1 MWPKQNSFRVFSLN
15 HMRWFFFVCVCVL
28 FFCFILFVCF
38 CIPLIVLCSK
48 QKQVSKPGIEID
60 AGMLDVSSICVYSL
74 KTCFK
79 ALIARG
85 FFFKIREQ
93 LLQISYTFIPIKD
106 IGLIFTLSTCLR
118 FYFCTLKYLISTCKI
133 IFDIQKLV
141 FILFKR
147 SLSAILPVYFKSTF

>member
-1 MWPKQNSFRVFSLN
+1 MPSILASVSKPIVDLSIISVMLFRKQKYNTCTLFNKKPVFPTVWRLILTDRILKGWQCHVAKTKFILCFQSES
-15 HMRWFFFVCVCVL
+15 HVVFFFVCVCVL

-85 FFFKIREQ
+85 FFF
-93 LLQISYTFIPIKD
+93 
-106 IGLIFTLSTCLR
+106 
-118 FYFCTLKYLISTCKI
+118 
-133 IFDIQKLV
+133 
-141 FILFKR
+141 
-147 SLSAILPVYFKSTF
+147 

>member
-38 CIPLIVLCSK
+38 CIPLTVLCSK

-85 FFFKIREQ
+85 FFFNQRTVIIDIIHFYTYKGYWIDIYVVYMFEI
-93 LLQISYTFIPIKD
+93 LLLYT
-106 IGLIFTLSTCLR
+106 
-118 FYFCTLKYLISTCKI
+118 
-133 IFDIQKLV
+133 
-141 FILFKR
+141 
-147 SLSAILPVYFKSTF
+147 

>member
-48 QKQVSKPGIEID
+48 QKPVSKPGIEID

-85 FFFKIREQ
+85 FFFNQRTVIIDSIHFYTYKGYWIDIYVVYMFEI
-93 LLQISYTFIPIKD
+93 LLLYT
-106 IGLIFTLSTCLR
+106 
-118 FYFCTLKYLISTCKI
+118 
-133 IFDIQKLV
+133 
-141 FILFKR
+141 
-147 SLSAILPVYFKSTF
+147 

>member
-1 MWPKQNSFRVFSLN
+1 MSCGQTKFILCFQSESHVVG
-15 HMRWFFFVCVCVL
+15 FFFVCVCVL

-48 QKQVSKPGIEID
+48 QKQVSKPGIEVD

-85 FFFKIREQ
+85 FFLNQRTVIINIIHFYTYKGYWIDIYVVYMFEI
-93 LLQISYTFIPIKD
+93 LLLYT
-106 IGLIFTLSTCLR
+106 
-118 FYFCTLKYLISTCKI
+118 
-133 IFDIQKLV
+133 
-141 FILFKR
+141 
-147 SLSAILPVYFKSTF
+147 